1 MIKELLIKTRG
12 ATTLEPAGPI
22 EQRRDSASSNGSSG
36 SQIVLQVTKAP
47 FEPQMKLLPNVSL
60 ILTPTTS
67 TLTSNLTVTS
77 IPMPKTRILPQG
89 LISQAPSSASTP
101 VYASEVLKVILFFN
115 CRGLQNIKFFP
126 ILYSAICVKRASVAS
141 ISSCTRENIVQQ
153 GFRNSNNLQLLPN

>member
-22 EQRRDSASSNGSSG
+22 EQNRRDSASSNGSGG

-67 TLTSNLTVTS
+67 TLTASNLTVTS
-77 IPMPKTRILPQG
+77 IPMSKSRILPQG
-89 LISQAPSSASTP
+89 LISQAPGISTSTP
-101 VYASEVLKVILFFN
+101 IYASEVLKVIVL
-115 CRGLQNIKFFP
+115 IFP
-126 ILYSAICVKRASVAS
+126 ITL
-141 ISSCTRENIVQQ
+141 
-153 GFRNSNNLQLLPN
+153 NSNIISVSITVQYVSKELQWNRS